1 MSWKELGQENEAQEE
16 GLEEAGGSAS
26 WESQETE
33 ATGDPP
39 TVQIQ
44 VEAKGKLLERE
55 KGREGEKVGEKK
67 EEGKV

>member
-1 MSWKELGQENEAQEE
+1 MLICFSFSPEGYDSGYVVSWKELGQENEAQEE

-44 VEAKGKLLERE
+44 VEGSRAQGKL
-55 KGREGEKVGEKK
+55 
-67 EEGKV
+67 